1 MVDSLPNTD
10 NYETAEIRPFRI
22 EIPRAEPI
30 CGLLHAFSHRE
41 GKDYPFL
48 KPPPPRRLSREMP
61 ALGQGDRCNNGPQ
74 HGSSYEVKGHE
85 VHTCY
90 PRTKHLRAGREARVH
105 EGRLD
110 FFSPSHHGWW
120 PSARRVIATTVSAC
134 SRETG
139 PVRRSH
145 R

>member
-48 KPPPPRRLSREMP
+48 KPPPSEALVARDARLGPRRPL
-61 ALGQGDRCNNGPQ
+61 Q
-74 HGSSYEVKGHE
+74 
-85 VHTCY
+85 
-90 PRTKHLRAGREARVH
+90 
-105 EGRLD
+105 
-110 FFSPSHHGWW
+110 
-120 PSARRVIATTVSAC
+120 
-134 SRETG
+134 
-139 PVRRSH
+139 
-145 R
+145 